1 MSAHSRRF
9 FWGNSLPQALMSA
22 ARYHG
27 LPPEQLAFR
36 LREKRHG
43 FLRHPRRVV
52 IEVDPQRPAR
62 AAEAPAAPVPA
73 AAAAKHTPHLRH
85 SEPPRSRRAPAAPL
99 PTGEG
104 GITAEPLLPPDE
116 ESELA
121 ASEGLRR
128 LLALAG
134 LDLAVT
140 IERES
145 ERLQIRLQGPDEAAL
160 RRLGSSFLDELEH
173 LLPRTIKGL
182 SGRLVRCRIDGAGLR
197 EGREDE
203 LRKLAHETAVEVLRS
218 GEDAVLGPL
227 SPADRRIIHLALAED
242 VRLRTESFG
251 SRPDKKLRISLATR

>member
-1 MSAHSRRF
+1 MSARSRRF

-22 ARYHG
+22 ARYHR
-27 LPPEQLAFR
+27 LPPEQLAYR
-36 LREKRHG
+36 RREKRHG

-52 IEVDPQRPAR
+52 IEVDPQHPMR
-62 AAEAPAAPVPA
+62 AAGAPAAPAPA
-73 AAAAKHTPHLRH
+73 PIAEKTTPRLRH
-85 SEPPRSRRAPAAPL
+85 PEPPNRRRAVAASP
-99 PTGEG
+99 PPGEG

-134 LDLAVT
+134 LDLEVA

-145 ERLQIRLQGPDEAAL
+145 ERLQIRLRGPDEPAL
-160 RRLGSSFLDELEH
+160 RRLGSGFLDELEH

-203 LRKLAHETAVEVLRS
+203 LRKLARETAGEVLRS

-242 VRLRTESFG
+242 ARLRTESFG
-251 SRPDKKLRISLATR
+251 SRPDKKLRISLATP